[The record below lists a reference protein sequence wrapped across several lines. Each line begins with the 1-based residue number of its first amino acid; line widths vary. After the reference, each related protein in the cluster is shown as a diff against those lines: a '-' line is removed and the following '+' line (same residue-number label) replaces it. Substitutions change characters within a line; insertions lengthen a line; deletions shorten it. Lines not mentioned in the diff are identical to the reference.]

1 MKFAIAFIVVVWL
14 ICGVVGAWM
23 VDELDLEHWKTIARG
38 PITLVNAEK
47 DNPVTIPGAPG

>member
-23 VDELDLEHWKTIARG
+23 LDELDLEHWKTIARG